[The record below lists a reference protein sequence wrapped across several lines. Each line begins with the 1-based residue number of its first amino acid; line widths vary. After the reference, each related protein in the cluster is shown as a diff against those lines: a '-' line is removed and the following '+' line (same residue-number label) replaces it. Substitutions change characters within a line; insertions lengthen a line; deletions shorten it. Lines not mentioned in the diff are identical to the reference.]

1 MIAYASALGAK
12 EGTLWALSKS
22 ATTILVRAVAA
33 NWNLKTQL
41 KVPQRGQPYTFF
53 GARTAAAFTQLSDD
67 LAKCFHPSYW
77 HKADMPQRPINV
89 CFHG

>member
-1 MIAYASALGAK
+1 MIACASALGAK
-12 EGTLWALSKS
+12 EGTLWTLSKS

-53 GARTAAAFTQLSDD
+53 GARTAATFTQLSDD
-67 LAKCFHPSYW
+67 LRKCFHPSYW
-77 HKADMPQRPINV
+77 HLADITRVAVNV
-89 CFHG
+89 RFRG